1 MTSVSS
7 VPAKARKADA
17 KSGANEQCLLVQEEI
32 WRVVSEAGQA
42 ATSLPLSQEARRIAN
57 ASPASGY
64 SLKDIEDA
72 LVFAAV
78 DEGVL
83 LEIRPPAAREV
94 PFIEVRSL
102 LRAAGRLRG
111 RRSGRGEKK
120 PPAVEASL
128 QAATA

>member
-1 MTSVSS
+1 VTSVSS
-7 VPAKARKADA
+7 VPAEISADDQRTGV
-17 KSGANEQCLLVQEEI
+17 SGQCLLVQEEI

-42 ATSLPLSQEARRIAN
+42 QTSLPLSQEARRIAN
-57 ASPASGY
+57 AFPASGY

-78 DEGVL
+78 DEGVM
-83 LEIRPPAAREV
+83 LEIRPAAREV

-111 RRSGRGEKK
+111 RRSGRGVKK
-120 PPAVEASL
+120 PPAAEAAL
-128 QAATA
+128 QAAPA